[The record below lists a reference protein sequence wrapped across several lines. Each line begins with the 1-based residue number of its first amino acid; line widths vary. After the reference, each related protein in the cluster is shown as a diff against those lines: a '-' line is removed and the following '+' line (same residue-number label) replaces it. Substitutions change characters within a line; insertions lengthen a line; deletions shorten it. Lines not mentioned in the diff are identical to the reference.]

1 MGATPSRSLHRGSPE
16 GPRKY
21 GIRIIGRGTL
31 NVKPSLPVRL
41 LDLLTKC
48 GQFLFKPARQFRSRS
63 FQQLISERKK
73 FRCQESEM
81 LQRMTTLLSAVV
93 VAFVAANALNAVS
106 PSIAQAADGDA
117 RADAFVATST
127 FASRWSNPLDPA
139 PSSDRHPGPLGNSE
153 IDQPVP
159 AALHDVT
166 NSTKTSDRLFTA
178 ERPLYVTLIVFLAS
192 LGGALVLCVLIGGAF
207 LYLRSMPKARRNLP
221 PRRNVFR
228 DGTHPVPVRPDGNAG
243 NIAAPSDPSNPDSPG
258 DVKPAGI
265 RRNGADGHQAERD
278 QRRTDPLAGHR
289 LVRQLED
296 LACC

>member
-1 MGATPSRSLHRGSPE
+1 M
-16 GPRKY
+16 
-21 GIRIIGRGTL
+21 
-31 NVKPSLPVRL
+31 RL
-41 LDLLTKC
+41 LDLLSKC

-73 FRCQESEM
+73 LRCQESEM
-81 LQRMTTLLSAVV
+81 LHRMTTLLSAVV
-93 VAFVAANALNAVS
+93 VAFVAANALNAGS
-106 PSIAQAADGDA
+106 PAIAQAADGDA
-117 RADAFVATST
+117 RAELEVAV
-127 FASRWSNPLDPA
+127 AA
-139 PSSDRHPGPLGNSE
+139 PSGRVETTSSSWLVTTE
-153 IDQPVP
+153 L
-159 AALHDVT
+159 ATLHDVT

-221 PRRNVFR
+221 PRRDVIR
-228 DGTHPVPVRPDGNAG
+228 DGTHPMPVRPGGNAG
-243 NIAAPSDPSNPDSPG
+243 NIAESSDPPNPDSPG

-278 QRRTDPLAGHR
+278 RRRTDPLAGHR

-296 LACC
+296 IACCWADLSRHRRRLKAHRRARPHQGEIEAATSADRPEVPLGLISAS

>member
-1 MGATPSRSLHRGSPE
+1 MRPVLVQACAAIPVARLSTNHF
-16 GPRKY
+16 RK
-21 GIRIIGRGTL
+21 
-31 NVKPSLPVRL
+31 
-41 LDLLTKC
+41 
-48 GQFLFKPARQFRSRS
+48 
-63 FQQLISERKK
+63 KK

-81 LQRMTTLLSAVV
+81 LHRMTTLLSTVV

-106 PSIAQAADGDA
+106 PAIAQAADSDA
-117 RADAFVATST
+117 RAELEAAVAAPLGRIETASSPRSVTTAPADAFVATST

-139 PSSDRHPGPLGNSE
+139 PSSDRHPGPFGNSE
-153 IDQPVP
+153 INQPVP

-192 LGGALVLCVLIGGAF
+192 LGGALVFCGLIAGAF
-207 LYLRSMPKARRNLP
+207 LYLRSMPKARRNPP

-228 DGTHPVPVRPDGNAG
+228 DGTDPVPVRPDGNAG
-243 NIAAPSDPSNPDSPG
+243 NVAKSSDPSNPDSPG
-258 DVKPAGI
+258 DGKPAGI
-265 RRNGADGHQAERD
+265 RSNGADGHQAERD

-296 LACC
+296 IQLGRSLPPSTPA

>member
-1 MGATPSRSLHRGSPE
+1 M
-16 GPRKY
+16 
-21 GIRIIGRGTL
+21 
-31 NVKPSLPVRL
+31 RL

-81 LQRMTTLLSAVV
+81 LHRMTTLLSAVV
-93 VAFVAANALNAVS
+93 VAFVAADALNAVS
-106 PSIAQAADGDA
+106 PAIAQAADSDA
-117 RADAFVATST
+117 RAELEAAVTTELADAFVATSS
-127 FASRWSNPLDPA
+127 FASRWSNLLDPA
-139 PSSDRHPGPLGNSE
+139 PSGDHHPGPLGNPE

-192 LGGALVLCVLIGGAF
+192 LGGAFVFCGLIAGAF
-207 LYLRSMPKARRNLP
+207 LYLRSMPKTRRNPP

-228 DGTHPVPVRPDGNAG
+228 DGTDPVPVRPDGNAG
-243 NIAAPSDPSNPDSPG
+243 NIAESGDPSNPDSPG

-296 LACC
+296 IACC